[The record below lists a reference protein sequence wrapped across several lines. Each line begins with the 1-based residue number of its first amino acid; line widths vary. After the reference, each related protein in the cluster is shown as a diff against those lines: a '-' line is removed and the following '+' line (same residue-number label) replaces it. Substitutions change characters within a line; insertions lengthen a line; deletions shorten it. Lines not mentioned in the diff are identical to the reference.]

1 MVQAR
6 QFTSHEI
13 SSFFARIATAIGRA
27 IDIHAI
33 HKYRAI
39 IDRNVI
45 ARIRIHA
52 INIVLYTAARLRVIV
67 RAKYLVQTFTVQI
80 TIFITKHSHRCSGGP
95 HIIWRLTQDLKAQFV
110 SRLFLAHREY
120 LVLHVITSNIGQNS
134 RITATASSK
143 AHRCR

>member
-80 TIFITKHSHRCSGGP
+80 TIFITKYRHRSSSTA
-95 HIIWRLTQDLKAQFV
+95 HIIWRLAQNFK
-110 SRLFLAHREY
+110 
-120 LVLHVITSNIGQNS
+120 T
-134 RITATASSK
+134 
-143 AHRCR
+143 

>member
-13 SSFFARIATAIGRA
+13 RSFFARIATAIGRA

-39 IDRNVI
+39 IDQNVI
-45 ARIRIHA
+45 ARIGIHA

-80 TIFITKHSHRCSGGP
+80 TIFITKHSHRSSSTA
-95 HIIWRLTQDLKAQFV
+95 HIVRRLAQNFKA
-110 SRLFLAHREY
+110 
-120 LVLHVITSNIGQNS
+120 
-134 RITATASSK
+134 
-143 AHRCR
+143 